1 MPAILAR
8 LAVLLPAQC
17 FPYFPLGTQIE
28 ALNLMRSKR

>member
-1 MPAILAR
+1 MPTILGR

-17 FPYFPLGTQIE
+17 FPYFPLGVQIE